1 MGRRQLNFMG
11 VWSLNRLIG
20 LFMLLKVY
28 NFSRRSDRFPL
39 DPPCSLSS
47 SDATIIFEYFMI
59 KGYLAEESSRKTGFG
74 NGDFSAKIH
83 QNMART
89 QFADVECF
97 DA

>member
-47 SDATIIFEYFMI
+47 SDATIIIFEYFTI
-59 KGYLAEESSRKTGFG
+59 KGYLAEESSRKNRIWKWRFLSKNTPEHGPNAIRG
-74 NGDFSAKIH
+74 
-83 QNMART
+83 R
-89 QFADVECF
+89 
-97 DA
+97 